1 MSREYYLYTLNM
13 DTLSIK
19 TFGVILMMLCATAL
33 TVRKNHAF
41 ETRWEFWGLLIGG
54 LALLF
59 IIPATTMPINFILA
73 FVFAVIM
80 GALIGPGIKG
90 MMMSYVVRKRLE
102 QQGYTKASLAALPA
116 AEHEALAASIM
127 ADINNPAHDSIVRDW
142 NSIIG
147 LALYG
152 TGGMTL
158 ITAMVVS
165 VLDIDFSFLGFGLFV
180 ALAGLIVMGLLNMFF
195 FKSPLMR
202 LFGSYIGA
210 VVFSL
215 YLLYDFNRL
224 EAAVAS
230 GDTSWETAINL
241 GISIYLDIINLFMD
255 LLDILSSR

>member
-1 MSREYYLYTLNM
+1 M

-33 TVRKNHAF
+33 AARRNHAH

-54 LALLF
+54 FALLF

-90 MMMSYVVRKRLE
+90 MMVDYVVRKRLE
-102 QQGYTKASLAALPA
+102 QQGYTKATLATLPA
-116 AEHEALAASIM
+116 EEKQVLVEGIL
-127 ADINNPAHDSIVRDW
+127 ADINNPAHKNIIQDW
-142 NSIIG
+142 NGIIG

-158 ITAMVVS
+158 LTAIAVS
-165 VLDIDFSFLGFGLFV
+165 VLDIDFSFLGMGLFV
-180 ALAGLIVMGLLNMFF
+180 ALLGLVIMSLLNLFF

-202 LFGSYIGA
+202 LIGSYIGA
-210 VVFSL
+210 LIFSL

-230 GDTSWETAINL
+230 GDTSWETAISL
-241 GISIYLDIINLFMD
+241 GISIYLDIVNLFMD
-255 LLDILSSR
+255 LLDILSSN